1 VGFKVFSYNESRGVS
16 FRPMSRN
23 NTYTNET
30 NQMMTLPA
38 QRNIESAEDD
48 DGSEVSYDEDDMDYE
63 THLRKIT

>member
-1 VGFKVFSYNESRGVS
+1 
-16 FRPMSRN
+16 MSRN